1 MRELEAKKWQESP
14 DILGYSSWVK
24 LRDRPTFYV
33 SGRSIPAKIH
43 QRSKSRSILLVQ
55 DHWLD
60 AFNMPVTME
69 IHVDRIY
76 DCAVDLY
83 INIPEVRLAPLRSL
97 NQP

>member
-33 SGRSIPAKIH
+33 SGRSIPA
-43 QRSKSRSILLVQ
+43 KSRSILLVQ